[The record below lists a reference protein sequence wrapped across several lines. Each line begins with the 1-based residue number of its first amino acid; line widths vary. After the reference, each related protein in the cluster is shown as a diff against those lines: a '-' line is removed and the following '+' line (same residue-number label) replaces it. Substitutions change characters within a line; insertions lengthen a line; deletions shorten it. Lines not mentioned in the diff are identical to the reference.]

1 MIADTLDSDKAPLP
15 DETQTRQIRV
25 AALLDVN
32 RRLSQ
37 LQPLDTLLGAIAA
50 ACGQLLAA
58 DSVGFRLLDGVELV
72 TTASWGDADLEFADR
87 LKLGE
92 CVAGRVAVTA
102 QSILVPDIATHPG
115 LIPAHRAA
123 LSQGGFRALL
133 AVPVK
138 AGEHVLGV
146 LSIRT
151 RRQQGFSG
159 EDLALV
165 ETFAAQAAIA
175 LENARLYHE
184 AQRAYEELATT
195 QAHLIRGET
204 LRAIGELAAGAA
216 HHLNNLFAV
225 VVGRLQLAL
234 MTSPSPEIRRHLDP
248 AMRAAHDGAAV
259 VKRLASFSRGRTTS
273 TLVPVDLNQLVADAI
288 EFTRPRWQNELEA
301 RGLRVEVR
309 FEPSPIPSIAV
320 DPASIREV
328 LVNLILNA
336 VDAMPHGGR
345 IGILTRVTGNRV
357 VAVVSDTGVGMAPE
371 IQRRALEPFFTTKG
385 VKSTGLGL
393 SLSYGSIQRHG
404 GDLVIDSTDG
414 EGTTVTFTLPVA
426 PVGAASTAIPTT
438 VAPVPARSI
447 VLIDDDQEVCHVI
460 AEMLEEDGHRV
471 IEAASGAEGLA
482 RLAETPGVDLVLTDL
497 GMPDMTGWDVA
508 RAIKAMHPALLVGLV
523 TGWGAEPQARPEE
536 RVAVD
541 FILSKPVTQV
551 ALRATMGKLI
561 GPK

>member
-1 MIADTLDSDKAPLP
+1 MIADTLDSESRPPLP
-15 DETQTRQIRV
+15 ETETRQVRV
-25 AALLDVN
+25 ATLLDVN

-37 LQPLDTLLGAIAA
+37 LQPSDTLLCAIAT
-50 ACGQLLAA
+50 ACGQLLAV
-58 DSVGFRLLDGVELV
+58 DSVSFRLLDGEELV
-72 TTASWGDADLEFADR
+72 TTASWGDTDLELADR

-92 CVAGRVAVTA
+92 GVAGRVAVTA
-102 QSILVPDIATHPG
+102 QSVLVSDLATHPG
-115 LIPAHRAA
+115 LVPTNRAA
-123 LSQGGFRALL
+123 LSRRGYRALL

-138 AGEHVLGV
+138 AGERVLGV

-151 RRQQGFSG
+151 RQQQGFSE
-159 EDLALV
+159 EDLTLV
-165 ETFAAQAAIA
+165 EAFASQAAIA

-195 QAHLIRGET
+195 QAHLIRGEK

-225 VVGRLQLAL
+225 VVGRLQLTL
-234 MTSPSPEIRRHLDP
+234 LTSPSPEIRRHLDL
-248 AMRAAHDGAAV
+248 AARAAHDGAEV
-259 VKRLASFSRGRTTS
+259 VKRLASFSRGRAAS
-273 TLVPVDLNQLVADAI
+273 PLVPVDLNQLVSDAI

-309 FEPSPIPSIAV
+309 FDASPIPRIAV

-336 VDAMPHGGR
+336 VDAMPDGGR
-345 IGILTRVTGNRV
+345 IGISTRTADDRV
-357 VAVVSDTGVGMAPE
+357 VGAISDTGVGMAPE
-371 IQRRALEPFFTTKG
+371 VHRRALEPFFTTKG

-404 GDLVIDSTDG
+404 GELVIDSTEG
-414 EGTTVTFTLPVA
+414 QGTTVTFTLPVA
-426 PVGAASTAIPTT
+426 PAGAGTAAVPT
-438 VAPVPARSI
+438 VAAPIRPRRI

-460 AEMLEEDGHRV
+460 AEMLEEDGHQV

-497 GMPDMTGWDVA
+497 GMPGMTGWDVA
-508 RAIKAMHPALLVGLV
+508 RAIKTMHPSLLVGLV

-536 RVAVD
+536 RAAVD
-541 FILSKPVTQV
+541 FILPKPVTQV
-551 ALRATMGKLI
+551 ALRETMGKLI
-561 GPK
+561 SPK